1 MQYQELKERLKD
13 FAVFSLADIRKIEA
27 NFYRSRLNQWQDK
40 GYIKKLRRGYYLF
53 SDEPL
58 SEEALFLIANRLYEP
73 SYVSLEMAF
82 SRYGLIPESVYA
94 VTSVASKKTSSF
106 QTPIATFSYR
116 RMKPGLLFGYRLES
130 FRNQKYKIAEM
141 EKAVLDYLYINSDV
155 NDEAAFEGLRF
166 NGEAFLAKA
175 DMGKLLQYADAFK
188 NKRLRKR
195 LDDFLE
201 FLKRSK

>member
-1 MQYQELKERLKD
+1 MQYHELKEKLKD
-13 FAVFSLADIRKIEA
+13 FAVFTLADIRKIEA
-27 NFYRSRLNQWQDK
+27 NFYRARLNEWQSK

-94 VTSVASKKTSSF
+94 VTSVTSKKASSF
-106 QTPIATFSYR
+106 ETPIATFSYR
-116 RMKPGLLFGYRLES
+116 QMKPGLLFGYRLES

-155 NDEAAFEGLRF
+155 ANDAAFQGLRF
-166 NGEAFLAKA
+166 NGEAFFAKV
-175 DMGKLLQYADAFK
+175 DIGRLSQYADAFN
-188 NKRLRKR
+188 NKQLRKR
-195 LDDFLE
+195 LDNFLD
-201 FLKRSK
+201 FLKRHK